1 MEKDVENGHA
11 ALLGRYAVMNEVVI
25 AMLAAMPNRDAVL
38 RLAMRNAQDLRD
50 AAMEAEHS
58 RSWMVGV
65 DAGSGD
71 TNAWLAGAD
80 MEIGSFQKL
89 TALFAAR
96 KGA

>member
-1 MEKDVENGHA
+1 MGQEAENGRA
-11 ALLGRYAVMNEVVI
+11 SLLGRYAVMNEVLI

-38 RLAMRNAQDLRD
+38 RLAMRNAQELRD

-65 DAGSGD
+65 DAGSED
-71 TNAWLAGAD
+71 ANAWLAGAD